1 MKKAIKKA
9 LIEVA
14 GFLIKA
20 IAGAVTAEII
30 HMIFS

>member
-9 LIEVA
+9 LIEAVI
-14 GFLIKA
+14 FLIKA
-20 IAGAVTAEII
+20 IAGAVIAEII

>member
-9 LIEVA
+9 LTEVA
-14 GFLIKA
+14 VFIVKA
-20 IAGAVTAEII
+20 IAGAVIAEII